1 VNTSIITAC
10 LGQTTHPTDPSK
22 KIVHYSLTVPTAAP
36 FIGFAIGP
44 FEMIKLSTEDLQ
56 LEIVADGEL
65 GINQKQSAMT
75 GINMMPDIYAFC
87 LPGLVDELTHSTS
100 FLAHVSSGLL

>member
-1 VNTSIITAC
+1 M
-10 LGQTTHPTDPSK
+10 
-22 KIVHYSLTVPTAAP
+22 PTAAP

-56 LEIVADGEL
+56 LEIVADVDL

-75 GINMMPDIYAFC
+75 GINMMPDIYVFC
-87 LPGLVDELTHSTS
+87 LPGQVDELTNSAS
-100 FLAHVSSGLL
+100 FLANVRIEINV